1 MLEIF
6 KEDGQ
11 KEREIKEIN
20 FADIKRGDKLMIETL
35 SGIFEINVIGKGKD
49 GLRVSVKR
57 KYGEKQEEF
66 TAIMP
71 GGFTMYKEKGL
82 TQGILKIGTKEENNC
97 LYFKN
102 LKDIKTKEK
111 ESSSMRTTPIKKI
124 ILKV

>member
-20 FADIKRGDKLMIETL
+20 FADIKRGDTLMIETL
-35 SGIFEINVIGKGKD
+35 SGIFEINVMGKGKD

-57 KYGEKQEEF
+57 KCGEKQEEF
-66 TAIMP
+66 IAIMP
-71 GGFTMYKEKGL
+71 GGFVMYKEKGL
-82 TQGILKIGTKEENNC
+82 MPGVLRIGTEEEKNC

-102 LKDIKTKEK
+102 LRDIKTKEK

-124 ILKV
+124 ILKI